1 MMLKPLW
8 LTSVDNHK
16 HDPKQPCAFCKNP
29 RFLLQLMKAIENAH
43 SLSSDVYNLKIVND
57 IIYAM
62 PTQIVSIFKDYLY
75 YDDPTEYLR

>member
-1 MMLKPLW
+1 
-8 LTSVDNHK
+8 
-16 HDPKQPCAFCKNP
+16 
-29 RFLLQLMKAIENAH
+29 MKAIENAH

-57 IIYAM
+57 IIYAI